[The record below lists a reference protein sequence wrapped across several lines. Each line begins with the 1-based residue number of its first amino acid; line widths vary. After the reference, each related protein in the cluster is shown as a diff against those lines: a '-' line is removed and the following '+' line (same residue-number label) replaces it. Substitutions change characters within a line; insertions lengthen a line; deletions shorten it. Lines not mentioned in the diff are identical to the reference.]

1 MFRLTKADIF
11 KCQGFFYFLYVLLCD
26 IKITHESITPC
37 VGKKLFDN
45 QTKPQQDGL
54 MRFLLPMES
63 DE

>member
-1 MFRLTKADIF
+1 MFHLTKADMF
-11 KCQGFFYFLYVLLCD
+11 KCQGFFLNVLSCD
-26 IKITHESITPC
+26 IKITHESTTPC